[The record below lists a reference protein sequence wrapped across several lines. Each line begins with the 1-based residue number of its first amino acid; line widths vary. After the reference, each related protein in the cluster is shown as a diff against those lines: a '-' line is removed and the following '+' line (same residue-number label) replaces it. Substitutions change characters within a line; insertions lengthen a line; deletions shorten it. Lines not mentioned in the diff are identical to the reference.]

1 MASFLSWQAA
11 MARVVEECLHVSGPR
26 NIFAVLSDKA
36 QSQMGRV
43 VKRALDIASA
53 SLGLV
58 AVPS

>member
-1 MASFLSWQAA
+1 MAG
-11 MARVVEECLHVSGPR
+11 VVEECLHVSAPR

-36 QSQMGRV
+36 QSQMSRV
-43 VKRALDIASA
+43 VKRALDIESA